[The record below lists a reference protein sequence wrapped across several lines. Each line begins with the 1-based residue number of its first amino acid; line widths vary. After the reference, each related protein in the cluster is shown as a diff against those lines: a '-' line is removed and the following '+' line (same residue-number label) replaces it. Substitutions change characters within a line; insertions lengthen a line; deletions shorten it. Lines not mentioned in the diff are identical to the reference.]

1 MSNYKCAG
9 NGVYIPT
16 TDPCGECGS
25 FEQEIEI
32 LKDRVSTLERLL
44 AGKTNTAI
52 AMTDSNNHEVTITVL
67 AEQEA

>member
-1 MSNYKCAG
+1 MSRYNCTG

-32 LKDRVSTLERLL
+32 LKDRVSTLEELL
-44 AGKTNTAI
+44 AGKTDTQI
-52 AMTDSNNHEVTITVL
+52 AMTDANNNEVTITVL